1 MKKKKWIG
9 VAVFSTLVLVVVAM
23 NWSSSFLNNLG
34 SEANPVPDPS
44 VPAGATKENDTYF
57 DDARYARLQ
66 SREEAI
72 ALLNSVIED
81 ESVSETIRSN
91 AYEEVVAYAKMIEG
105 ETALEGVLKAK
116 GFSDC
121 IVYLTKESATVV
133 VASSTLNEQQTVQ
146 IFDAV
151 LSQTGFGRGSIKI
164 VTYP

>member
-9 VAVFSTLVLVVVAM
+9 ILLMSTVVLVAVAA
-23 NWSSSFLNNLG
+23 NWPFSFLNGLR
-34 SEANPVPDPS
+34 EEEEDTA
-44 VPAGATKENDTYF
+44 PAISTDAVQRSDTYF

-81 ESVSETIRSN
+81 DSVTEEIRAN
-91 AYEEVVAYAKMIEG
+91 AYEEVMAYARISEN
-105 ETALEGVLKAK
+105 ETSLEGVLKAK
-116 GFSDC
+116 GFADC

-133 VASSTLNEQQTVQ
+133 VSADTLNEQQTVQ

-151 LSQTGFGRGSIKI
+151 LGQTGLKPEAVKI
-164 VTYP
+164 VTYR

>member
-9 VAVFSTLVLVVVAM
+9 LVVMSAVVLVAVAA
-23 NWSSSFLNNLG
+23 NWPFSFLNGLYG
-34 SEANPVPDPS
+34 GEEPSDPVLSTDA
-44 VPAGATKENDTYF
+44 VQKNDTYF

-81 ESVSETIRSN
+81 DSVTEEIRAN
-91 AYEEVVAYAKMIEG
+91 AYEEVVAYAKITEG

-116 GFSDC
+116 GFEEC

-133 VASSTLNEQQTVQ
+133 VSAETLTDQQTVQ

-151 LSQTGFGRGSIKI
+151 LGQTGMKPNAVKI
-164 VTYP
+164 VTYY